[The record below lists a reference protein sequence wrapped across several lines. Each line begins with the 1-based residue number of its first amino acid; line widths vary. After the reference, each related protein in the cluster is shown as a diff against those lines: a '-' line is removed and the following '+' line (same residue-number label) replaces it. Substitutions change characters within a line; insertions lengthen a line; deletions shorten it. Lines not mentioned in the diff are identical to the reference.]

1 VAEIIDVT
9 GDGRAAG
16 VARAV
21 EALRDGLLVALPT
34 DTVYGVAAD
43 AFHPGGTA
51 RLFAAKNRSRSVP
64 LPVFVRSPKQ
74 LIGLTP
80 IVPEVADLLMAAFWP
95 GPLTM
100 VVPVE
105 RNLRWD
111 LGETQG
117 TVSVRM
123 PLDDVALAVVRTV
136 GPTAVTA
143 ANAAGRP
150 APTSAEEVA
159 EQLGDAVAL
168 ILDDGPRSGGA
179 PSTVVDL
186 TRDVAHVLRVGAL
199 DSELVLAVAR
209 GELDPIE
216 AAARAATGA
225 VGAELA
231 DLETSD
237 GHPGD
242 HPDGHPGN
250 ARDDVPGAGPGDER

>member
-1 VAEIIDVT
+1 VAEIVDVT
-9 GDGRAAG
+9 GEGREAG
-16 VARAV
+16 VSRAV
-21 EALRDGLLVALPT
+21 EALRDGLLVAFPT

-43 AFHPGGTA
+43 AFHPGGTS
-51 RLFAAKNRSRSVP
+51 RLFAAKDRPRSVP

-80 IVPEVADLLMAAFWP
+80 EVPAVADLLMAAFWP
-95 GPLTM
+95 GPLTL

-111 LGETQG
+111 LGETEG

-123 PLDDVALAVVRTV
+123 PLDEVALAVVRTV

-150 APTSAEEVA
+150 APRSAEEV
-159 EQLGDAVAL
+159 EDQLGEAVAL
-168 ILDDGPRSGGA
+168 ILDDGPRIGGA
-179 PSTVVDL
+179 ASTVVDL
-186 TRDVAHVLRVGAL
+186 TRSVAYVLRMGAI

-216 AAARAATGA
+216 AAVRSAG
-225 VGAELA
+225 GPPEAET
-231 DLETSD
+231 DGSD
-237 GHPGD
+237 ASEAEG
-242 HPDGHPGN
+242 
-250 ARDDVPGAGPGDER
+250 

>member
-1 VAEIIDVT
+1 VAEIVDVT
-9 GDGRAAG
+9 GDGREAG
-16 VARAV
+16 VSRAV
-21 EALRDGLLVALPT
+21 EALREGLLVALPT

-51 RLFAAKNRSRSVP
+51 RLFAAKDRPRSVP

-80 IVPEVADLLMAAFWP
+80 EVPAVADLLMAAFWP
-95 GPLTM
+95 GPLTL

-111 LGETQG
+111 LGETEG

-150 APTSAEEVA
+150 PPRSAEEV
-159 EQLGDAVAL
+159 EDQLGDAVTL
-168 ILDDGPRSGGA
+168 ILDDGPRIGGA
-179 PSTVVDL
+179 ASTVVDL
-186 TRDVAHVLRVGAL
+186 TRSVPYVLRMGAI

-209 GELDPIE
+209 GELDPLE
-216 AAARAATGA
+216 AAIRSAGGPPEAGTDGSDASE
-225 VGAELA
+225 AE
-231 DLETSD
+231 
-237 GHPGD
+237 G
-242 HPDGHPGN
+242 
-250 ARDDVPGAGPGDER
+250 